1 MSWAVGFSA
10 LVIAA
15 AVVAAT
21 IYIIAAARRAAAVL
35 ARIERLIEERSDP
48 LLSEARRTAE
58 SVRAVAEELKAVLG
72 HAEKTAE
79 WLDPER
85 LAKSAAAKASG
96 LYAGI
101 VRAWQVLRNPK
112 KRSEQ

>member
-1 MSWAVGFSA
+1 MSYAIAVC
-10 LVIAA
+10 
-15 AVVAAT
+15 AVVVTAAT
-21 IYIIAAARRAAAVL
+21 IVMTIYTVAVARRIIALTARL
-35 ARIERLIEERSDP
+35 QRLIEERSDP
-48 LLSEARRTAE
+48 LLAEARRTAE

-72 HAEKTAE
+72 HAEKTVE
-79 WLDPER
+79 RLDPER
-85 LAKSAAAKASG
+85 LAKSAAANASG

>member
-1 MSWAVGFSA
+1 
-10 LVIAA
+10 
-15 AVVAAT
+15 
-21 IYIIAAARRAAAVL
+21 
-35 ARIERLIEERSDP
+35 
-48 LLSEARRTAE
+48 
-58 SVRAVAEELKAVLG
+58 VAEELKAVLG

-85 LAKSAAAKASG
+85 LAKSAAANASG